1 MKINVRTLSFFIAVP
16 VTLMTASVAMAASE
30 GGGSTWT
37 PWLLMWRV
45 INTLAL
51 IGLLVYFVK
60 KPLVS
65 FFQERKS
72 SIIRELE
79 EAKLK
84 RDEAISLIEDYKNKM
99 AGMEQELA
107 KMSAELK
114 KSAESDSQKL
124 VVAAESLSAAMI
136 ESAKMTA
143 EQEVRKARILLKN
156 EAVELAMTMAEAL
169 IKEKIN
175 DQDRKRIVE
184 DYLVKVG
191 GMK

>member
-1 MKINVRTLSFFIAVP
+1 MNNSIRALFYFAVVPAILLS
-16 VTLMTASVAMAASE
+16 ASNAMAASE
-30 GGGSTWT
+30 GGSSWT
-37 PWLLMWRV
+37 PWLLLWRV
-45 INTLAL
+45 INTVALLA
-51 IGLLVYFVK
+51 LLVYFVK
-60 KPLVS
+60 KPLVN
-65 FFQERKS
+65 FFQERKA
-72 SIIRELE
+72 SIVRELE
-79 EAKLK
+79 EAKEK
-84 RDEAISLIEDYKNKM
+84 RDEAIQLIEEYKLKM

-114 KSAESDSQKL
+114 KASESDSQKL
-124 VVAAESLSAAMI
+124 VATAEKLASSMI

-156 EAVELAMTMAEAL
+156 EAVEMAMSMAEAL

>member
-1 MKINVRTLSFFIAVP
+1 MRKIRLAAFSFLGVIP
-16 VTLMTASVAMAASE
+16 LILLTTSTAMAASE
-30 GGGSTWT
+30 GGSSWT

-45 INTLAL
+45 INTVAL
-51 IGLLVYFVK
+51 VGLLIYFVK
-60 KPLVS
+60 KPLVT

-72 SIIRELE
+72 GIVRELE
-79 EAKLK
+79 EAKEK
-84 RDEAISLIEDYKNKM
+84 RDEAIRLIEDYKLKM

-114 KSAESDSQKL
+114 KSAESDSHKL
-124 VVAAESLSAAMI
+124 LEMAEKMSASMI

-143 EQEVRKARILLKN
+143 DQEVRKARVLLKN

>member
-1 MKINVRTLSFFIAVP
+1 MNNSIRALFYFAVVPAILLS
-16 VTLMTASVAMAASE
+16 ASNAMAASE
-30 GGGSTWT
+30 GGSSWT
-37 PWLLMWRV
+37 PWLLLWRV
-45 INTLAL
+45 INTVALLA
-51 IGLLVYFVK
+51 LLVYFVK
-60 KPLVS
+60 KPLVN
-65 FFQERKS
+65 FFQERKAN
-72 SIIRELE
+72 IVRELE
-79 EAKLK
+79 EAKEK
-84 RDEAISLIEDYKNKM
+84 RDEAIQLIEEYKLKM

-114 KSAESDSQKL
+114 KASESDSQKL
-124 VVAAESLSAAMI
+124 VATAEELASSMI

-156 EAVELAMTMAEAL
+156 EAVEMAMSMAEAL

>member
-1 MKINVRTLSFFIAVP
+1 MTSRMRTLLYLSVVP
-16 VTLMTASVAMAASE
+16 VILLSSTSAIAASD
-30 GGGSTWT
+30 GGSSWT

-45 INTLAL
+45 INTIAL
-51 IGLLVYFVK
+51 LGLLIYFVK
-60 KPLVS
+60 KPLVN
-65 FFQERKS
+65 FFQERKN
-72 SIIRELE
+72 SIARELD
-79 EAKLK
+79 EAREK
-84 RDEAISLIEDYKNKM
+84 RDEAVRLIEEYKTKM

-107 KMSAELK
+107 KMSGELK
-114 KSAESDSQKL
+114 KAAESDSQKL
-124 VVAAESLSAAMI
+124 VATAEKLSAAMI
-136 ESAKMTA
+136 ESARVTA

-169 IKEKIN
+169 IKQKIN

>member
-1 MKINVRTLSFFIAVP
+1 MKSSVRSLLYFTVVSLLV
-16 VTLMTASVAMAASE
+16 LTASTAMAASE
-30 GGGSTWT
+30 GGTTWT
-37 PWLLMWRV
+37 PWLLLWRV

-51 IGLLVYFVK
+51 VALLVYFVK
-60 KPLVS
+60 KPLVT
-65 FFQERKS
+65 FFRERKAN
-72 SIIRELE
+72 IARELD
-79 EAKLK
+79 EAKEK
-84 RDEAISLIEDYKNKM
+84 RDEALRLIEDYKTKL

-107 KMSAELK
+107 KMTAELK
-114 KSAESDSQKL
+114 KVAESDSQK
-124 VVAAESLSAAMI
+124 VVLNAEKLSSAMI
-136 ESAKMTA
+136 ESAKLTA

-156 EAVELAMTMAEAL
+156 EAVELAVTMAEAL

>member
-1 MKINVRTLSFFIAVP
+1 MKMNKLALSFFVAAP
-16 VTLMTASVAMAASE
+16 VTLLTASLAMAASD

-51 IGLLVYFVK
+51 IGLLIYFVK

-65 FFQERKS
+65 FFEERKS
-72 SIIRELE
+72 AIVRELE

-84 RDEAISLIEDYKNKM
+84 RDEAISLIEDYKTKM

-114 KSAESDSQKL
+114 KAAESDSQKL
-124 VVAAESLSAAMI
+124 VVAAEHLSAAMV

-175 DQDRKRIVE
+175 DHDRKRIVE

>member
-1 MKINVRTLSFFIAVP
+1 MDINKRALFFIASVP
-16 VTLMTASVAMAASE
+16 LILLAATNAMAASE
-30 GGGSTWT
+30 GGGTTWT
-37 PWLLMWRV
+37 PWLLLWRV
-45 INTLAL
+45 INTVAL

-60 KPLVS
+60 KPLVT

-72 SIIRELE
+72 SIVRELE

-84 RDEAISLIEDYKNKM
+84 RDEAISLIEDYKTKM
-99 AGMEQELA
+99 AGMELELA

-114 KSAESDSQKL
+114 KAAESDSQKL
-124 VVAAESLSAAMI
+124 VANSEKLAAAMV

-156 EAVELAMTMAEAL
+156 EAVELAMSMAEAL

-175 DQDRKRIVE
+175 DQDRKRIVD

>member
-1 MKINVRTLSFFIAVP
+1 MKSSVRSLLYFTVVSLLV
-16 VTLMTASVAMAASE
+16 LNASTAMAASE
-30 GGGSTWT
+30 GGTTWT
-37 PWLLMWRV
+37 PWLLLWRV

-51 IGLLVYFVK
+51 VALLVYFIK
-60 KPLVS
+60 KPLVT
-65 FFQERKS
+65 FFRERKAN
-72 SIIRELE
+72 IARELE
-79 EAKLK
+79 EAKEK
-84 RDEAISLIEDYKNKM
+84 RDEALRLIEDYKTKL

-107 KMSAELK
+107 KMTAELK
-114 KSAESDSQKL
+114 KAAESDSQK
-124 VVAAESLSAAMI
+124 VVLNAEKLSSAMI
-136 ESAKMTA
+136 ESAKLTA

-156 EAVELAMTMAEAL
+156 EAVELAVTMAEAL

>member
-1 MKINVRTLSFFIAVP
+1 MTSRMRTLLYLSVVP
-16 VTLMTASVAMAASE
+16 VILLSSTSAIAASD
-30 GGGSTWT
+30 GGSSWT

-45 INTLAL
+45 INTIAL
-51 IGLLVYFVK
+51 LGLLIYFVK
-60 KPLVS
+60 KPLVN
-65 FFQERKS
+65 FFQERKN
-72 SIIRELE
+72 SIARELE
-79 EAKLK
+79 EAREK
-84 RDEAISLIEDYKNKM
+84 RDEAIRLIEEYKTKM

-107 KMSAELK
+107 KMSGELK
-114 KSAESDSQKL
+114 KAAESDSQKL
-124 VVAAESLSAAMI
+124 VATAEKLSAAMI
-136 ESAKMTA
+136 ESARVTA

-169 IKEKIN
+169 IKQKIN

>member
-1 MKINVRTLSFFIAVP
+1 MKNRLQVLFYFAVIPLILLSA
-16 VTLMTASVAMAASE
+16 TSAMAASD
-30 GGGSTWT
+30 GGSSWT

-45 INTLAL
+45 INTVAL
-51 IGLLVYFVK
+51 VALLVYFVK
-60 KPLVS
+60 KPLVN

-72 SIIRELE
+72 SIARELE
-79 EAKLK
+79 EAKEK
-84 RDEAISLIEDYKNKM
+84 RDEAIRLIEEYKTKM

-107 KMSAELK
+107 KMSGELK

-124 VVAAESLSAAMI
+124 VVNAEKIASAMI
-136 ESAKMTA
+136 ESAKVTA

-156 EAVELAMTMAEAL
+156 EAVGLAMTMAEAL
-169 IKEKIN
+169 IKQKIN

>member
-1 MKINVRTLSFFIAVP
+1 MTSRMRTLVYLCVVP
-16 VTLMTASVAMAASE
+16 VIMLSATAAMAASE
-30 GGGSTWT
+30 GGSSWT

-45 INTLAL
+45 INTVAL
-51 IGLLVYFVK
+51 VGLLIYFVK
-60 KPLVS
+60 KPLVN
-65 FFQERKS
+65 FFQERKN
-72 SIIRELE
+72 SIARELE
-79 EAKLK
+79 EAKEK
-84 RDEAISLIEDYKNKM
+84 RDEAVRLIEEYKTKM

-107 KMSAELK
+107 KMSGELK
-114 KSAESDSQKL
+114 KAAESDSQKL
-124 VVAAESLSAAMI
+124 VATAEKLAAAMM

-169 IKEKIN
+169 IKQKIN